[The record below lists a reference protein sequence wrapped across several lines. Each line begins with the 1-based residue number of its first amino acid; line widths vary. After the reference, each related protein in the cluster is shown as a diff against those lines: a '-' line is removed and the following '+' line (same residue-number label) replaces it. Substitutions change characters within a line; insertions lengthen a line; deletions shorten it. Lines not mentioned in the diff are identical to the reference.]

1 MKTNKLLTKREILI
15 LLKCHKHNTL
25 LEVAKTEN
33 VSISRIR
40 QIRDNALRKIRF
52 AARITPNTNSHKID
66 FNSIDVMA
74 NMADKADI
82 DYNYLVKTL
91 SEWIFEGINDCTN
104 NLYWNQVS
112 HTKPHPTPKELL
124 DFLHQIYIEKIDY
137 YWDFKK

>member
-1 MKTNKLLTKREILI
+1 MAKKGQTGRLTDQHKKSKGVVGIFGKNAKRHDLSVGDISKLVLEELNNKYPT
-15 LLKCHKHNTL
+15 
-25 LEVAKTEN
+25 
-33 VSISRIR
+33 
-40 QIRDNALRKIRF
+40 F
-52 AARITPNTNSHKID
+52 
-66 FNSIDVMA
+66 DVMA